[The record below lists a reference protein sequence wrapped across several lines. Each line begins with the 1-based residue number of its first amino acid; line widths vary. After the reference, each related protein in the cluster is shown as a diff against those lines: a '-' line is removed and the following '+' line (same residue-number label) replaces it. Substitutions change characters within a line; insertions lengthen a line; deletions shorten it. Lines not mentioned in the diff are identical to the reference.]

1 MDLQTAYATQLSDEN
16 GKGEWVVY
24 NTDKVEIYKLPSDWT
39 EKQVMTAIHLG
50 RKFELQ
56 AFNNGV
62 IFQKHKA
69 PEEIKDLR
77 NIVKNLSADREMIIN
92 ENMKLANELDK
103 LTLKYN

>member
-1 MDLQTAYATQLSDEN
+1 MELQTAYATQLSDEN
-16 GKGEWVVY
+16 GKGEWFIY
-24 NTDKVEIYKLPSDWT
+24 NTDKVEIYKLPKEWT
-39 EKQVMTAIHLG
+39 EKQVMGAIHLG

-62 IFQKHKA
+62 IMQKNKA

-77 NIVKNLSADREMIIN
+77 SIVKNLSADREMIIN